1 MAREVVAMA
10 NGTVRFTIPI
20 PGILTGLVLCGIVT
34 AAGPHAGWASA
45 ACAPAPS
52 AKTVVN
58 VKAAPY
64 HARGNGTGDDTV
76 ALQMAIQAV
85 AGTGGTVLVPAGVYL
100 VDATARQ
107 GKVGLALGSRM
118 TLKLAPGAVLK
129 ARPNGSE
136 SYAIL
141 SLDDVS
147 DVNVVGGTLE
157 GERAAHQ
164 GTTGEWGMGLRI
176 THSARVAVDGVTAR
190 ECWGDGFYVGGH
202 SSDITLCDSV
212 GDHNRRQGL
221 SIVGVD
227 RMVVRGCTF
236 KDTAGTEPEC
246 GIDVEPNRG
255 EAVTGLAIT
264 DCLLQG
270 NRGGGF
276 AGGPAARDAY
286 AAIFT
291 GSRIANNRVI
301 GNRGWGIAISSCEGN
316 AVEGNVIQDTD
327 GHGILLRSQAR
338 SMRISGNTVVRSR
351 KAGIL
356 LEDCAGSTVTG
367 NAVTDNPGGGIV
379 NARGSGAALSGNRE
393 SGNGK
398 PVY

>member
-1 MAREVVAMA
+1 MDRGA
-10 NGTVRFTIPI
+10 VRYFIPL
-20 PGILTGLVLCGIVT
+20 PGITAWMLLGTLLA
-34 AAGPHAGWASA
+34 AAGPSSGWASA
-45 ACAPAPS
+45 ACAPAPTS
-52 AKTVVN
+52 KAVLN
-58 VKAAPY
+58 VKASPY
-64 HARGNGTGDDTV
+64 HARGDGAADDTV

-107 GKVGLALGSRM
+107 GKVGLSLGSRM
-118 TLKLAPGAVLK
+118 TLRLAPGAVLK
-129 ARPNGSE
+129 AKPNASE

-141 SLDDVS
+141 SLDGVS

-157 GERAAHQ
+157 GERSAHQ

-176 THSARVAVDGVTAR
+176 THSSRVTVDSVTAR
-190 ECWGDGFYVGGH
+190 ECWGDGFYVGGR
-202 SSDITLCDSV
+202 SSDITLCDATA
-212 GDHNRRQGL
+212 DHNRRQGL
-221 SIVGVD
+221 SIVSVE

-236 KDTAGTEPEC
+236 RNTAGTEPEC

-255 EAVTGLAIT
+255 ETVTGLTIT

-276 AGGPAARDAY
+276 AGGPAARDAFS
-286 AAIFT
+286 AAFT

-301 GNRGWGIAISSCEGN
+301 GNRSYGIAISACEGN
-316 AVEGNVIQDTD
+316 TVEGNTIQDTD
-327 GHGILLRSQAR
+327 GHGILLRTQAR
-338 SMRISGNTVVRSR
+338 NMRITGNTVTRSR

-356 LEDCAGSTVTG
+356 LEDCAGTAVTG
-367 NAVTDNPGGGIV
+367 NTVTDNAGGGIV
-379 NARGSGAALSGNRE
+379 NARNSGASLSGNRE

-398 PVY
+398 P

>member
-1 MAREVVAMA
+1 MDI
-10 NGTVRFTIPI
+10 GTVRFSIPA
-20 PGILTGLVLCGIVT
+20 PGVTAGLLLLGILTVSD
-34 AAGPHAGWASA
+34 PSAGWARA
-45 ACAPAPS
+45 ACAPPPASKP
-52 AKTVVN
+52 VVN

-64 HARGNGTGDDTV
+64 HARGNGINDDTV

-129 ARPNGSE
+129 AKPNDSE

-157 GERAAHQ
+157 GERSAHQ
-164 GTTGEWGMGLRI
+164 GTTGEWGMGIRI
-176 THSARVAVDGVTAR
+176 THSSRVAVDAVTAR
-190 ECWGDGFYVGGH
+190 ECWGDGFYVGGR
-202 SSDITLCDSV
+202 SSDITLCDV
-212 GDHNRRQGL
+212 TGDHNRRQGL
-221 SIVGVD
+221 SIVGVE

-236 KDTAGTEPEC
+236 RNTAGTEPEC

-255 EAVTGLAIT
+255 ETVTGLAIT

-276 AGGPAARDAY
+276 AGGPAVRDSAS
-286 AAIFT
+286 AFFT
-291 GSRIANNRVI
+291 GSRLGNNRII
-301 GNRGWGIAISSCEGN
+301 GNRGFGIALSACDGN
-316 AVEGNVIQDTD
+316 TVEGNTIQETD
-327 GHGILLRSQAR
+327 GHGILLRSRALN
-338 SMRISGNTVVRSR
+338 MRITGNTVVRNR
-351 KAGIL
+351 KAGIW
-356 LEDCAGSTVTG
+356 LEDCEGSSVSG
-367 NAVTDNPGGGIV
+367 NTVTDNAAGGIV
-379 NARGSGAALSGNRE
+379 NARRSGASVSGNRE

-398 PVY
+398 P